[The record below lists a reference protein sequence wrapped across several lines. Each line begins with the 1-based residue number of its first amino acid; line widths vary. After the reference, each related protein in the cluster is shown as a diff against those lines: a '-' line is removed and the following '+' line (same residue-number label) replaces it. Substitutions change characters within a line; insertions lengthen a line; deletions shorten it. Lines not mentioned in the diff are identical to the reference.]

1 LVVAVVLDPG
11 AVELALV
18 AVVPEVLEDPP
29 HAASARLAITSTTAA
44 VAGLLLLL

>member
-1 LVVAVVLDPG
+1 LVVPGVLDSG

-18 AVVPEVLEDPP
+18 AVVLEVLEDPP
-29 HAASARLAITSTTAA
+29 HAASAKLAITSRTAA